1 MDFIAEAQER
11 MKKAVAHCRDDMLH
25 IRTGKATPAL
35 LDPIRVEYYGS
46 SVPLRQIATITAPEP
61 RLLVVQPFDR
71 QSLGAIEKVI
81 LTSGLGLNPQNDGRL
96 IRIPIPAL
104 TTERREE
111 LIKVVRKIAEEGRVA
126 IRNIRRDIN
135 EMIKSAEK
143 AKTISEDE
151 SKRLIELVQ
160 KETDRHIEEI
170 DKLLK
175 TREDEIRNE

>member
-71 QSLGAIEKVI
+71 QSLGAIEKAI

-151 SKRLIELVQ
+151 SKRLIEQVQ

>member
-46 SVPLRQIATITAPEP
+46 NVPLRQIATITAPEP

-71 QSLGAIEKVI
+71 QSLGAIEKAI

-151 SKRLIELVQ
+151 SKRLIEQVQ

>member
-71 QSLGAIEKVI
+71 QSLGAIEKAI
-81 LTSGLGLNPQNDGRL
+81 LTSGLGLNPQNDGRI

-151 SKRLIELVQ
+151 SKRLIEQVQ